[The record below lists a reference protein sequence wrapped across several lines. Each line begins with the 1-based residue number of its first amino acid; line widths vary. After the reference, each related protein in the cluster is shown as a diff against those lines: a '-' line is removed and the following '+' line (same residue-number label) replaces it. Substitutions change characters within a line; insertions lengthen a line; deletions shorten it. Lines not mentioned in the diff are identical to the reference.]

1 MPTRHSLKHLIR
13 KAEMIPEAI
22 TRRHRARKAPV
33 TCAVAL
39 LASLA
44 FPAAAQTPAPPAPA
58 PSSAPAVSATPERT
72 TASFGDW
79 TLRCERPATPVGA
92 QRVCEIAQSI
102 QLQGQQGPIAQLA
115 IGRLQKSDPLKLT
128 IVLPTNVTLTSTAKF
143 AAEDKEGQ
151 LVEGVWQRCIP
162 GGCFVDAP
170 LRDDMLR
177 RLRARTEPGRI
188 EFRDASGQ
196 EIRLPFSTR
205 GIAQALDALA
215 KE

>member
-1 MPTRHSLKHLIR
+1 MD
-13 KAEMIPEAI
+13 PEAI
-22 TRRHRARKAPV
+22 TRTYRPRRSPAAIAPV
-33 TCAVAL
+33 SLGAF
-39 LASLA
+39 LA
-44 FPAAAQTPAPPAPA
+44 FSSLLPLAAIAQTAPAPA
-58 PSSAPAVSATPERT
+58 PAPPPAPAVSATPERT

-92 QRVCEIAQSI
+92 QRICEIAQSI

-128 IVLPTNVTLTSTAKF
+128 IVLPTNVTLTATAKF
-143 AAEDKEGQ
+143 AAEDKDGQ
-151 LVEGVWQRCIP
+151 LVDGVWQRCIP

-188 EFRDASGQ
+188 EFRDAAGQ